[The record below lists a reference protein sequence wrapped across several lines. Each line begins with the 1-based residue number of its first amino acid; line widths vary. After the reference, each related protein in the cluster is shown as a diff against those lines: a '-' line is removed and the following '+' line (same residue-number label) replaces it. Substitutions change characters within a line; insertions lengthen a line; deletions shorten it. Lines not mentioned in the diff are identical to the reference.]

1 MIELIKSTAFDRW
14 LKKLRDP
21 QAKARIAMRLR
32 RLTLGNAGDVRPI
45 GNGLSELRID
55 YGPGYR
61 IYFMQQ
67 GMMLIILLCAGDK
80 RTQQKD
86 ITKAKKLA
94 ARWEEEKDGKNIQS
108 L

>member
-21 QAKARIAMRLR
+21 RAKARIAMRLR

-86 ITKAKKLA
+86 INRAKELA
-94 ARWEEEKDGKNIQS
+94 ARWKEETDEKNI
-108 L
+108 